1 MSWQPEI
8 EEIEKRRRMAEEMGG
23 EESVRRQH
31 DKGRLTVR
39 ERLAAL
45 LDEGSFKEI
54 GTLFGKADYDADGT
68 LEKFTHV
75 SRVVGT
81 GKIDGRPVA
90 VDGGDFTIRGGWA
103 DPTSFVGA
111 GRFSIEQMAVERR
124 IPYIRLLDSAGGSVE
139 SIRAKGRTV
148 LLGGP
153 HLYGPWHT
161 LMAHVPVVSAALG
174 SLGGEPPV
182 RVAASH
188 WSVMTKHTSELFV
201 AGPPLVKQAFFRDIT
216 KQDLGG
222 WKIHACR
229 SGVVDNVAEDE
240 QEAFELVRRFL
251 SYMPLNVWQ
260 QPPRVDTGDSPER
273 RDDELLSIIPRD
285 RRKGYSIRDLIK
297 HVIDHD
303 SGFELSPLYGRS
315 VVTVLARMNGYPAAL
330 MSNDCKVFGGAQSA
344 EGCEKMMRFVDL
356 ADTFHLPL
364 IYLVDCPGFLPGEE
378 SERQG
383 IERKSARL
391 AFAMA
396 QATVPAQAVILRRS
410 FGVAGAMH
418 GSLSKLNLRYAWPS
432 GDWGSLPIEGGV
444 AAAYR
449 RDIAESPDPDKR
461 RMELEQSF
469 EPFRSPFRT
478 AEAFDVEEI
487 IDPRETRPI
496 LCDFVENAQEITRTQ
511 LGPKW
516 RLGVRP

>member
-8 EEIEKRRRMAEEMGG
+8 DELNKRRAMAEEMGG
-23 EESVRRQH
+23 EDGVRRQH
-31 DKGRLTVR
+31 EKGRLTVR

-45 LDEGSFKEI
+45 LDDGSFKEV
-54 GTLFGKADYDADGT
+54 GSLFGSAEYNDKGE
-68 LEKFTHV
+68 LEKFTHMN
-75 SRVVGT
+75 RVVGT
-81 GKIDGRPVA
+81 GKIDGREVA

-103 DPTSFVGA
+103 DPTSFVGV
-111 GRFSIEQMAVERR
+111 GRFSIEQMAVEKR

-139 SIRAKGRTV
+139 SIRAKGRTM

-188 WSVMTKHTSELFV
+188 WSVMTRRTSELFV
-201 AGPPLVKQAFFRDIT
+201 AGPPLVKQAFFKDIS

-222 WKIHACR
+222 WKVHVCK

-240 QEAFELVRRFL
+240 QEAFELTRRFL
-251 SYMPLNVWQ
+251 SYMPQNVWQ
-260 QPPRVDTGDSPER
+260 QPPRMDTGDSRER
-273 RDDELLSIIPRD
+273 RDEDLLSIIPRD
-285 RRKGYSIRDLIK
+285 RRKAYSIRDLIN
-297 HVIDHD
+297 HIIDRD
-303 SGFELSPLYGRS
+303 SGFEIAPLYGTS
-315 VVTVLARMNGYPAAL
+315 VVTMLARMNGYPVAL
-330 MSNDCKVFGGAQSA
+330 MSNDCKIFGGAQSA

-356 ADTFHLPL
+356 ADTFHLPV

-396 QATVPAQAVILRRS
+396 QMTVPAQAVILRRS

-418 GSLSKLNLRYAWPS
+418 GSLSRLNLRYAWPS

-449 RDIAESPDPDKR
+449 RDIAESPDPEKR
-461 RMELEQSF
+461 RTELEQSF
-469 EPFRSPFRT
+469 EPYRSPFRT

-487 IDPRETRPI
+487 IDPRDTRPI

>member
-8 EEIEKRRRMAEEMGG
+8 DELHRRRSMAEEMGG
-23 EESVRRQH
+23 EDNVRRQH
-31 DKGRLTVR
+31 QKGRLTVR
-39 ERLAAL
+39 ERLRCL
-45 LDEGSFKEI
+45 LDDGSFREI
-54 GTLFGKADYDADGT
+54 GSLFGKAEYDKDGNLT
-68 LEKFTHV
+68 EFQHV

-81 GKIDGRPVA
+81 GTIDGRPVA

-111 GRFSIEQMAVERR
+111 GRFSIEQLAVERR

-139 SIRAKGRTV
+139 SIREKGRTV

-201 AGPPLVKQAFFRDIT
+201 AGPPLVKQAFFRDVS
-216 KQDLGG
+216 KQELGG
-222 WKIHACR
+222 WRVHACR

-240 QEAFELVRRFL
+240 EEAFDLIRRFL
-251 SYMPLNVWQ
+251 SYMPQNVWQ
-260 QPPRVDTGDSPER
+260 EPPRVDTGDDPGR
-273 RDDELLSIIPRD
+273 RDEELLSIIPRD
-285 RRKGYSIRDLIK
+285 RRKSYSIRSLIN
-297 HVIDHD
+297 HVIDRD
-303 SGFELSPLYGRS
+303 SAFELSPLYGSS
-315 VVTVLARMNGYPAAL
+315 VVTMLARMNGYPVAL
-330 MSNDCKVFGGAQSA
+330 MSNDCRVFGGAQSA
-344 EGCEKMMRFVDL
+344 EGCEKMMRFIDL
-356 ADTFHLPL
+356 ADTFHLPI
-364 IYLVDCPGFLPGEE
+364 IYLMDCPGFLPGEE

-396 QATVPAQAVILRRS
+396 QLTVPAQAIVLRRS

-418 GSLSKLNLRYAWPS
+418 GSLSRLNLRYAWPS

-449 RDIAESPDPDKR
+449 REIAEAEDPEKR
-461 RMELEQSF
+461 RAELEQSF

-496 LCDFVENAQEITRTQ
+496 LCDFVTSAREITRTQ